1 MTAGRSNHEI
11 GVELQLTPKTVR
23 NYVLSILT
31 TLGVCDRTQAVI
43 RARDAGLSWGGGLCG
58 PGGRPSVTGSRHPRA
73 TRRRDTPGT
82 DP

>member
-31 TLGVCDRTQAVI
+31 TSASAIAPKPSSALG
-43 RARDAGLSWGGGLCG
+43 
-58 PGGRPSVTGSRHPRA
+58 
-73 TRRRDTPGT
+73 TPGCPSGAA
-82 DP
+82 DCVGPVDAHQ

>member
-23 NYVLSILT
+23 NYVSSILT

-43 RARDAGLSWGGGLCG
+43 RARDAGLSE
-58 PGGRPSVTGSRHPRA
+58 RA
-73 TRRRDTPGT
+73 ADCVAPV
-82 DP
+82 DAHQ